1 MIKNE
6 KEYKYSQECAR
17 KFEYSIRA
25 LEQDEELKKK
35 DPEGWQL
42 SCDVKQSHL
51 MALQAEIAEYDRLTS
66 HDSHTPIVLT
76 LDDIDYL
83 PQILIKAR
91 MAAKLSQKELA
102 DLAGLTEEKIKHYED
117 NDYEDASFL
126 DVRFVIDALEIQVQ
140 KGEFI
145 VPLDTLRRTPVTKE
159 ELLFSSHR
167 THRRQERRMVE
178 KVQ

>member
-1 MIKNE
+1 
-6 KEYKYSQECAR
+6 
-17 KFEYSIRA
+17 
-25 LEQDEELKKK
+25 
-35 DPEGWQL
+35 
-42 SCDVKQSHL
+42 
-51 MALQAEIAEYDRLTS
+51 
-66 HDSHTPIVLT
+66 VLI

-102 DLAGLTEEKIKHYED
+102 DLAGLTEEKIKRYED

-140 KGEFI
+140 KGEFL
-145 VPLDTLRRTPVTKE
+145 VPLDTLRRMPVTKE

-167 THRRQERRMVE
+167 TMSQQERQMVE
-178 KVQ
+178 QVQ